1 MICSGALSLY
11 YASRVLLRAMWG
23 KCPRASVD
31 GWMQLWAKKITHTV
45 RLHYTVHN
53 SHLMDFSQKRN
64 YIIMSNHSSHYDI
77 PLIVLSVPGSVRM
90 LTKQELR
97 RIPIWGPSLTRAEFV
112 YIDRHNREQ
121 AIRDLDN
128 AKEKLTSG
136 IRLWIAPEGT
146 RSRTGKMQAFKKGG
160 FMLAIQTGAII
171 VPVGIRGA
179 NQVLPAKT
187 WQFHLNENVEVT
199 IGEPV
204 DASQYTIENRNAL
217 MQVVEQRIREAS
229 GQLHSES

>member
-1 MICSGALSLY
+1 MIFSGALSLY
-11 YASRVLLRAMWG
+11 YAGRILLRAMWG

-31 GWMQLWAKKITHTV
+31 AWMQSWARKIIHAV
-45 RLHYTVHN
+45 RLHYTVCN
-53 SHLMDFSQKRN
+53 PSQVNFNQPRN

-77 PLIVLSVPGSVRM
+77 PIIVLSVPGSVRM
-90 LTKQELR
+90 LTKQELL
-97 RIPIWGPSLTRAEFV
+97 RIPIWGLSLTRAEFV

-128 AKEKLTSG
+128 AKEKLISG

-146 RSRTGKMQAFKKGG
+146 RSRTGTMQTFKKGG

-179 NQVLPAKT
+179 NRVLPAKT
-187 WQFHLNENVEVT
+187 WQFHLNQRVEVT

-204 DASQYTIENRNAL
+204 DASQYTIDDRNKL
-217 MQVVEQRIREAS
+217 MQVVEHRIREAS
-229 GQLHSES
+229 GQLDRES